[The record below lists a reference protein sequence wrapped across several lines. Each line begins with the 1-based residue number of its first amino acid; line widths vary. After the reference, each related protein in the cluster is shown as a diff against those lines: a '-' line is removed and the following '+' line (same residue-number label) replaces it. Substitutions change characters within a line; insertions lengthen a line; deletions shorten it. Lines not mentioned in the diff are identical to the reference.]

1 MMLAFS
7 VRASF
12 FLFQTKIIAAKD
24 LAHYD
29 WGEKKQLLGR
39 LYRGDEVENIVQR
52 WMSVIST
59 QEVTSQSAVCPTQPM
74 KRHFFSTS
82 DL

>member
-1 MMLAFS
+1 MMLAFPSEPHS
-7 VRASF
+7 V
-12 FLFQTKIIAAKD
+12 LFQTKIIAAKD

-29 WGEKKQLLGR
+29 WGKKKQLLGR

-74 KRHFFSTS
+74 KRQCE
-82 DL
+82 